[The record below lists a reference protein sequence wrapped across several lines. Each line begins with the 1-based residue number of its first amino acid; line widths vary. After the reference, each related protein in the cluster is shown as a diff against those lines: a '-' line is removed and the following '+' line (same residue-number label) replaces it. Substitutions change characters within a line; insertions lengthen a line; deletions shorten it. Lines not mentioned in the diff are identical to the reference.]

1 MDVSNDII
9 EFCRRQLKENHYK
22 DDYKELIELILIFLG
37 GCPSD
42 EITIKTPGAIH
53 HARWMALLP
62 SLYSIK
68 IYLFRNQFH
77 LSIKEENGLRDN
89 DICISIFLIRIYVKA
104 WFGAPHAATAP
115 YQDFNFI
122 RDVYNYYDTTVSKTV
137 LKKFCGHLWYLS
149 DEAIGFSFFD
159 NNVSADFKKRMVKAL
174 ASNDGS
180 EEIMKKL
187 SIKPHEMS
195 SLVTKDLSDFVTSNT
210 KIFFERFG
218 IDTQFLH
225 DEPEEWTKNPAYNE
239 GANIVAQIKVVNDT
253 AERGV
258 KLIEEYN
265 SILTKHEEQKQYQLK
280 IVKDYKIKY
289 PDSNKSTLQ

>member
-9 EFCRRQLKENHYK
+9 EFCTQQLQKNHYR

-42 EITIKTPGAIH
+42 EITIKKPGAIH
-53 HARWMALLP
+53 HARWMAKA
-62 SLYSIK
+62 LYSLK

-77 LSIKEENGLRDN
+77 LNIKKGNRLRD
-89 DICISIFLIRIYVKA
+89 ICIFLIRLYVKA
-104 WFGAPHAATAP
+104 WFGAPNAATAP

-122 RDVYNYYDTTVSKTV
+122 KDVYNYYDSDVSKII
-137 LKKFCGHLWYLS
+137 LKKFYGHLWYLS

-159 NNVSADFKKRMVKAL
+159 KNVSADLKKKMVKAL
-174 ASNDGS
+174 TSNDGS
-180 EEIMKKL
+180 DEIVKKI
-187 SIKPHEMS
+187 SVKPHEVS
-195 SLVTKDLSDFVTSNT
+195 SLVTKDLSHFVTKNT

-218 IDTQFLH
+218 IDTHFLNYEP
-225 DEPEEWTKNPAYNE
+225 DEWINKTAYND
-239 GANIVAQIKVVNDT
+239 GANTVAHINVVNDT

-265 SILTKHEEQKQYQLK
+265 SILTKDEEQKQYLLQ
-280 IVKDYKIKY
+280 IVKNYKIKY